1 LKVRVPASTSNLG
14 PGFDCIGLALR
25 LYLTVEVSTEGPPS
39 PGCDL
44 VVQGLRE
51 AFRRVGRRPPPV
63 SVRRE
68 EAIPEARGLG
78 SSAAARIAGLMAGN
92 LLLGEPFGRKE
103 LLNMAAELEGH
114 PDNAAPA
121 LFGGLVVA
129 VRTES
134 GVVFSRF
141 DPPSDLSLALAVPDL
156 RSDTSAARRLLPE
169 RVPFVDAVY
178 NVGRASLL
186 VAALMKGDRDLL
198 REATKDR
205 LHQPYRESSVP
216 GFGKVCEAALEAGA
230 CGAALSG
237 AGPSVVALCFGGG
250 REVAEA
256 MVRAWARFGVRAEP
270 MVLKPD
276 LEGARYVRLQG

>member
-1 LKVRVPASTSNLG
+1 MKVRVPASTSNLG

-25 LYLTVEVSTEGPPS
+25 LYLTVEISTEGPPS
-39 PGCDL
+39 PGCDF

-51 AFRRVGRRPPPV
+51 AFARVGRRPPLI

-92 LLLGEPFGRKE
+92 LLLGEPFGREE
-103 LLNMAAELEGH
+103 LLNIATELEGH

-129 VRTES
+129 VRTER
-134 GVVFSRF
+134 GVVFSRL
-141 DPPSDLSLALAVPDL
+141 DPPSGLRLALAVPEFS
-156 RSDTSAARRLLPE
+156 SDTSAARKLLPE
-169 RVPFVDAVY
+169 RVPFADAVY
-178 NVGRASLL
+178 NVGRASIL
-186 VAALMKGDRDLL
+186 VAALAGGDPSLL

-216 GFGKVCEAALEAGA
+216 GFEEVREAALEAGA

-250 REVAEA
+250 EEVAEA
-256 MVRAWARFGVRAEP
+256 MVRAWGRFGVRAEP

-276 LEGARYVRLQG
+276 FEGARYV

>member
-1 LKVRVPASTSNLG
+1 MRVRVPASTSNLG

-25 LYLTVEVSTEGPPS
+25 LYLTVEVSTEGPSS
-39 PGCDL
+39 PGCEL
-44 VVQGLRE
+44 VVQGLRK
-51 AFRRVGRRPPPV
+51 AFAKAGRRPPQV

-68 EAIPEARGLG
+68 EAIPEAKGLG

-92 LLLGEPFGRKE
+92 LMLGEPFGRE
-103 LLNMAAELEGH
+103 EMLNMAAELEGH

-129 VRTES
+129 VRTER
-134 GVVFSRF
+134 GVAFSRL
-141 DPPSDLSLALAVPDL
+141 DPPSDLMLALAVPDF

-169 RVPFVDAVY
+169 RVPFSDAVY

-186 VAALMKGDRDLL
+186 VAALAGGDPSPL

-216 GFGKVCEAALEAGA
+216 GFEEVCEAALEAGA
-230 CGAALSG
+230 YGAALSG

-256 MVRAWARFGVRAEP
+256 MVGAWARLGVRAEP

-276 LEGARYVRLQG
+276 LEGARYVRP